1 MKFFNWKYA
10 LVLTIVAGIFSC
22 KTEVEL
28 TKEYDDTPIIFG
40 VLDQSVDTQYV
51 KINKSFIGTGDNF
64 AYASIPDCTLFK
76 NVKATVTEVGGAG
89 RVFDLKEKYIK
100 NLQSGIFYADSQ
112 KVYYFVPSTPL
123 DEAATY
129 KLNVVIDEG
138 RKKASAETDL
148 VPEILITQTT
158 LREELSYVTN
168 DNPFTYSPGVGITFN
183 APGREMLFSVSL
195 KFFYDEYLTDN
206 SVTRRYIEYSLGEQ
220 TSRINNELLSFS
232 LPGETFFARIPLDN
246 HIKNSN
252 INNVT
257 RRIPRGFEYMISVG
271 NKELTTYIKLNK
283 PTGSVA
289 QERPTYTNIEGGL
302 GVFASRYSMFQSTS
316 RFGTDMRLNKLSMKN
331 LWEMNLKFCTD
342 DTRYSASS
350 PSGGPE
356 SFYCP

>member
-10 LVLTIVAGIFSC
+10 LVLAIVAGIFSC

-28 TKEYDDTPIIFG
+28 TKDYDDTPIIFG
-40 VLDQSVDTQYV
+40 ILDQSVDTQYV

-89 RVFDLKEKYIK
+89 RTFDLKEKYVK
-100 NLQSGIFYADSQ
+100 NLQEGIFYADSQ

-123 DEAATY
+123 DEAAIY

-148 VPEILITQTT
+148 VTPIIINSKSLTEQLP
-158 LREELSYVTN
+158 YVTS
-168 DNPFTYSPGVGITFN
+168 DNPLTFSPGVGINFY
-183 APGREMLFSVSL
+183 ALEREMLFSVSL
-195 KFFYDEYLTDN
+195 KFFYDEYLTDA
-206 SVTRRYIEYSLGEQ
+206 SVSRTYIEYSLGEQ
-220 TSRINNELLSFS
+220 TSRISNELLKFT
-232 LPGETFFARIPLDN
+232 LPGEVFFNRLEN
-246 HIKNSN
+246 HIKNTD
-252 INNVT
+252 NNSVLK
-257 RRIPRGFEYMISVG
+257 RIPRGFEYKISVG

-302 GVFASRYSMFQSTS
+302 GVFASRYLMTRNTS
-316 RFGTDMRLNKLSMKN
+316 SFGTEMRLNKLSLRY
-331 LWEMNLKFCTD
+331 LWELDLKFCTD

-350 PSGGPE
+350 PSLGPE
-356 SFYCP
+356 DFYCP